1 MDPPLTPTPGMGA
14 SRPPRSSQ
22 SSASNPRKH
31 PQQNDSPPSADNKA
45 GTGLTGSRDQGPS
58 LAAAPETAPTN
69 ETRSAP
75 PAPDSAGKP
84 SKTSKRKKN
93 RNRKRRARHQSF
105 LTPGP
110 EESHDTPRSPPAT
123 GGGARDSMGGD
134 RPASRENPPFIK
146 FRRSLSNTS
155 LESDA
160 LLDHRDQPMMRPRR
174 DSRAASSFR
183 PSSLLSSAF
192 RAGDQRFRNTPGGGR
207 VQQHQEG
214 DSDGSEANDRTPL
227 IRPSSGH
234 TSSFARYGTDARASP
249 FSSRPR
255 RASVQTTSSRCSPR
269 GNHSPTQTPDA
280 ERDYDVN
287 NPPSIPGSP
296 KLGPDMNYDDAV
308 MTGAEFDFSLA
319 QSVENRRESLTRLNE
334 TLIDIDGG
342 APLQHSAP
350 SSPQS
355 PQLSSH
361 EFRRRRTVA
370 LPVEED
376 VCFPTEEISELGDE
390 GPRAPRDE
398 TGERRRRRHR
408 QWPDLSVL
416 EEWSREE
423 KEDRNGDLR
432 VKKISE
438 PMFIEGRLRPQYQL
452 WRREEDD
459 APYRFTYFNEEFQS
473 TIHAQTISE
482 LVQPGGNFRDL
493 FIPDP
498 PELEDSSDDEDIDCD
513 QSATDNTAAAHWG
526 HFPNGGRGPGL
537 HPENPHAAGNPNSNN
552 VKNHHDL
559 TPQTASGGLENPRL
573 SVISEGLSGSHREIS
588 PSHSNLPSKPKRYGP
603 RPTFWLDVLSPTDA
617 EMRVIAKAFGIHAL
631 TAEDIM
637 MQEAREKVELFRSYY
652 FVNYRTFEQ
661 DTNNENYLEPV
672 NMYVVVFR
680 EGVLS
685 FHFSQTPHPA
695 NVRRRIRQ
703 LMDYLILSSDWIS
716 YALIDDITDVFGPL
730 IQAIEDE
737 VDEIDEMIMQ
747 MHSSSKEASS
757 NDNVLPSFAPGEM
770 LRRTGEC
777 RKKVMG
783 LYRLLSNKADVVKGF
798 AKRCNEQWEVAPK
811 SEIGLYLG
819 DIQDHIM
826 TMTGNLAHYE
836 TILSRAHSNYLAQ
849 INILMNERQEQTADV
864 LGKLTVLG
872 TIVLPMNIICG
883 MWGMNVKVPGQDIE
897 NLSWFWSITAGLFV
911 FAFVSFVIAKR
922 VYKIV

>member
-1 MDPPLTPTPGMGA
+1 MDPPTSAPRTASAQQPPARSSHASPTSPPERPLLSCTPPPTDNKTGPDPMAGRDQRPGPVTTSETTPT
-14 SRPPRSSQ
+14 
-22 SSASNPRKH
+22 H
-31 PQQNDSPPSADNKA
+31 
-45 GTGLTGSRDQGPS
+45 
-58 LAAAPETAPTN
+58 ETRLEAPTTVG
-69 ETRSAP
+69 ET
-75 PAPDSAGKP
+75 GK
-84 SKTSKRKKN
+84 STKASKRKKN
-93 RNRKRRARHQSF
+93 RQRKRRNRRQSF
-105 LTPGP
+105 LVPAN
-110 EESHDTPRSPPAT
+110 EESHDRPGTAS
-123 GGGARDSMGGD
+123 GAGDGNQMESD
-134 RPASRENPPFIK
+134 RPTSRENPRYYK
-146 FRRSLSNTS
+146 FGSNLSTTS

-174 DSRAASSFR
+174 ESRLAQSFR
-183 PSSLLSSAF
+183 PGPLLSNAF
-192 RAGDQRFRNTPGGGR
+192 RSGNRNNPGGDR
-207 VQQHQEG
+207 NQRNADG
-214 DSDGSEANDRTPL
+214 DIWIVE
-227 IRPSSGH
+227 
-234 TSSFARYGTDARASP
+234 SFASGQPPPNIS
-249 FSSRPR
+249 
-255 RASVQTTSSRCSPR
+255 
-269 GNHSPTQTPDA
+269 PDA

-287 NPPSIPGSP
+287 NPPSIPGTP
-296 KLGPDMNYDDAV
+296 KLGGDLNYDDAV
-308 MTGAEFDFSLA
+308 VTGVDFDFSLGL
-319 QSVENRRESLTRLNE
+319 SLDNRRDSFGRLRD
-334 TLIDIDGG
+334 TLIDIEGSH
-342 APLQHSAP
+342 APSQYSEP
-350 SSPQS
+350 SSPRS
-355 PQLSSH
+355 PRLSQ
-361 EFRRRRTVA
+361 ELRRRRTVA

-376 VCFPTEEISELGDE
+376 VCFPNEEVSELGDE
-390 GPRAPRDE
+390 GPRMQRDE
-398 TGERRRRRHR
+398 ASERRRRRHR

-416 EEWSREE
+416 QEWSREE
-423 KEDRNGDLR
+423 KEDRNGDIR

-438 PMFIEGRLRPQYQL
+438 PMLVEGRLRPQYQL
-452 WRREEDD
+452 WRREEDE

-482 LVQPGGNFRDL
+482 LVQPGCGFQEL

-498 PELEDSSDDEDIDCD
+498 PELEESSDDEDMDGSHYGAD
-513 QSATDNTAAAHWG
+513 G
-526 HFPNGGRGPGL
+526 HFADSGGRGLGSHHADNPPNGGVAPPNRASQDTSPG
-537 HPENPHAAGNPNSNN
+537 AASKG
-552 VKNHHDL
+552 
-559 TPQTASGGLENPRL
+559 NPRL
-573 SVISEGLSGSHREIS
+573 SVISEGVSQNRGVS
-588 PSHSNLPSKPKRYGP
+588 PSHSEVPSKPKRYGP

-661 DTNNENYLEPV
+661 DTNSENYLEPV

-737 VDEIDEMIMQ
+737 VDEIDDSIMQ
-747 MHSSSKEASS
+747 MHPSTTEASS
-757 NDNVLPSFAPGEM
+757 HQMAPPMEPSEM
-770 LRRTGEC
+770 LRRYGDC

-819 DIQDHIM
+819 DIQDHIL
-826 TMTGNLAHYE
+826 TMTSNLSHYE
-836 TILSRAHSNYLAQ
+836 TILSRAHSNYLTQ
-849 INILMNERQEQTADV
+849 INILMNERQEKTADV

-883 MWGMNVKVPGQDIE
+883 MWGMNVKVPGQEID
-897 NLSWFWSITAGLFV
+897 NLNWFWCIVAGLVV
-911 FAFVSFVIAKR
+911 FAFVSFLIAKR

>member
-1 MDPPLTPTPGMGA
+1 
-14 SRPPRSSQ
+14 
-22 SSASNPRKH
+22 
-31 PQQNDSPPSADNKA
+31 
-45 GTGLTGSRDQGPS
+45 
-58 LAAAPETAPTN
+58 
-69 ETRSAP
+69 
-75 PAPDSAGKP
+75 
-84 SKTSKRKKN
+84 
-93 RNRKRRARHQSF
+93 
-105 LTPGP
+105 
-110 EESHDTPRSPPAT
+110 
-123 GGGARDSMGGD
+123 
-134 RPASRENPPFIK
+134 
-146 FRRSLSNTS
+146 
-155 LESDA
+155 
-160 LLDHRDQPMMRPRR
+160 MMRPRR
-174 DSRAASSFR
+174 ESRTATSFR
-183 PSSLLSSAF
+183 PSSLLSSTF
-192 RAGDQRFRNTPGGGR
+192 RKTDSATRNTPRGGR
-207 VQQHQEG
+207 IQQYQEG
-214 DSDGSEANDRTPL
+214 DEDEDATDRTPL
-227 IRPSSGH
+227 MRSHSGR
-234 TSSFARYGTDARASP
+234 TSAFRGYGADARPSP
-249 FSSRPR
+249 FSSRAR
-255 RASVQTTSSRCSPR
+255 RASVQTSSSRCSPR
-269 GNHSPTQTPDA
+269 EHYSPAYTPDV
-280 ERDYDVN
+280 ERDFDVN
-287 NPPSIPGSP
+287 NPPSIPGTP

-308 MTGAEFDFSLA
+308 VTGAEFDFALA
-319 QSVENRRESLTRLNE
+319 RSMENRRDSLNRPNDTVINME
-334 TLIDIDGG
+334 G
-342 APLQHSAP
+342 AQHSAP
-350 SSPQS
+350 SSIRSGHVS
-355 PQLSSH
+355 PQEL
-361 EFRRRRTVA
+361 RRRRTVA

-376 VCFPTEEISELGDE
+376 VCFPTEISELGDE
-390 GPRAPRDE
+390 GPRLPRD
-398 TGERRRRRHR
+398 GERRRRRHR

-438 PMFIEGRLRPQYQL
+438 PMLIEGRLRPQYKL

-482 LVQPGGNFRDL
+482 LVQPGGSFKEL

-498 PELEDSSDDEDIDCD
+498 PELDESSDDEDLDGD
-513 QSATDNTAAAHWG
+513 HSAAENNGASHWG
-526 HFPNGGRGPGL
+526 PVPGSRASTAQRDSQAT
-537 HPENPHAAGNPNSNN
+537 HGHSGTATPAMSNN
-552 VKNHHDL
+552 K
-559 TPQTASGGLENPRL
+559 SFENGHSTINGSRAQARL
-573 SVISEGLSGSHREIS
+573 SVLSDGRAESHRENS
-588 PSHSNLPSKPKRYGP
+588 PTHSNVPPKPKKYGP

-661 DTNNENYLEPV
+661 DTNSENYLEPV

-737 VDEIDEMIMQ
+737 VDGIDEMIMQ
-747 MHSSSKEASS
+747 MHSSSKEDSS
-757 NDNVLPSFAPGEM
+757 GDSVQPSFAPGEM

-826 TMTGNLAHYE
+826 TMTGNLTHYE
-836 TILSRAHSNYLAQ
+836 T
-849 INILMNERQEQTADV
+849 
-864 LGKLTVLG
+864 
-872 TIVLPMNIICG
+872 
-883 MWGMNVKVPGQDIE
+883 
-897 NLSWFWSITAGLFV
+897 
-911 FAFVSFVIAKR
+911 
-922 VYKIV
+922 